1 MDLSLLWSVL
11 FYGWT
16 ASEILIAVA
25 TRTRKGG
32 GKVRDRGSMLLMW
45 VVVASAITAAE
56 FLRYGTLATI
66 HGGGHELKLAA
77 VLVMI
82 AGLLV
87 RWTAILSL
95 GKSFSANVAIHATQT
110 IYRGGL
116 YRWLRHP
123 SYSGLLLIFAAIA
136 LRERNWLAIAV
147 LLLPTTAALLYRIHV
162 EEAALRE
169 AFGAEYVS
177 YSETT
182 WRLIP
187 GLF

>member
-1 MDLSLLWSVL
+1 MNLALLWNFL
-11 FYGWT
+11 LYGWT
-16 ASEILIAVA
+16 ASEIFIAVA

-45 VVVASAITAAE
+45 AVVASAVTAAE

-66 HGGGHELKLAA
+66 YGGGHGLKLAA
-77 VLVMI
+77 VVLMI

-87 RWTAILSL
+87 RWMAILSL

-110 IYRGGL
+110 VYRGGL

-123 SYSGLLLIFAAIA
+123 SYTGLLLIFAAIA
-136 LRERNWLAIAV
+136 LRERNWLAVAV
-147 LLLPTTAALLYRIHV
+147 MLLPTTAALLYRIHV